1 MSETKKIVDL
11 DPKDFKLND
20 YDNVRIIMPVKP
32 ELSEEDIDSQLL
44 EYAQSTGMDIQDVSE
59 LDDNWVKSFF
69 DGLETLDDVREGIK
83 NQYDNEL
90 EYEYSDIKFR
100 TCCDALLARLEGEVD
115 EDLLNA
121 NIEVAREANLRRLEE
136 MHLTFEQYLREEHL
150 TPDKYEEKLHDEM
163 LYQMRLNVALDL
175 EADVLNIQVGN
186 HEITEYLSS
195 PDPEKFLEEIR
206 EKDMVEEARR
216 AAIRVRTMRRV
227 VDTAIV
233 RNEGEPLEPEPVVP
247 EIEEDEDFVMPD
259 FENMPAP
266 RIKNDLAGKDGLENL
281 NLDDLKL

>member
-90 EYEYSDIKFR
+90 EYEYSNIKFR

-136 MHLTFEQYLREEHL
+136 MHLTLEQYLREEHL

-266 RIKNDLAGKDGLENL
+266 RIRNDLAGKDGLENL